1 MLELRLRLFG
11 TPEIRIGGRPVALR
25 RRSALALLAYLAVT
39 GRPHRREA
47 LATLL
52 SDDGAGEQ
60 AGRLLSNAV
69 FELRGVIGEHLVVTP
84 QEVGPERDAAA
95 AAGRVRLPRLADG
108 GAGGGRRPRGLRE
121 ALRLHR
127 DELLAGVL
135 LRDAP
140 QFEAWLLQ
148 QREELLV
155 LLVRGLQALRRL
167 PRPLRARRRRGSRP
181 RGACWRWSRGGRRC
195 TGS

>member
-1 MLELRLRLFG
+1 MLELRLRLCG
-11 TPEIRIGGRPVALR
+11 TPEIRIGGRPVARR

-84 QEVGPERDAAA
+84 QEVALSETLPRWLDVAAFRA
-95 AAGRVRLPRLADG
+95 ALTAALAAGD
-108 GAGGGRRPRGLRE
+108 
-121 ALRLHR
+121 
-127 DELLAGVL
+127 
-135 LRDAP
+135 
-140 QFEAWLLQ
+140 
-148 QREELLV
+148 
-155 LLVRGLQALRRL
+155 
-167 PRPLRARRRRGSRP
+167 
-181 RGACWRWSRGGRRC
+181 
-195 TGS
+195 